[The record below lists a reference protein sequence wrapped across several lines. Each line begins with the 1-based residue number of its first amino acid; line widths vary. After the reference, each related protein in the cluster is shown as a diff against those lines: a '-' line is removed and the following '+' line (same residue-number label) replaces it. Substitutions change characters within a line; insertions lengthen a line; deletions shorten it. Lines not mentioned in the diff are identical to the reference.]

1 MGRGSEKNPPE
12 SGWEIYR
19 NYIKYTVDGQEY
31 EGSIDSGDNM
41 KIGSTVT
48 VDYNPDDP
56 TDVGAWT
63 GLWLPILLISLG
75 AAAIIAGCVS
85 IVIVHKR
92 VKGDGSF

>member
-1 MGRGSEKNPPE
+1 MKGQLTA
-12 SGWEIYR
+12 EI
-19 NYIKYTVDGQEY
+19 IL
-31 EGSIDSGDNM
+31 

-75 AAAIIAGCVS
+75 AAAVLIICDVF
-85 IVIVHKR
+85 
-92 VKGDGSF
+92 SFYNISR